1 MLFDT
6 HSTSKPD
13 FRRQKS
19 NVSKENYRSPRS
31 LKSIGIVGGGNRDF
45 VEARESITQSSLI
58 NILRIE
64 ALDCGLLY

>member
-1 MLFDT
+1 LLFDT
-6 HSTSKPD
+6 HSTNKPD

-45 VEARESITQSSLI
+45 VEARASITQSSLSI
-58 NILRIE
+58 NILRME
-64 ALDCGLLY
+64 ALDCGLL